1 MFNFFSTNL
10 INHKEFRLSIS
21 LFINLTFI
29 GSIAYPYFLHSTAFS
44 LKSTVYPFDISQFLS
59 FYSTFFPP
67 HLVQELLF
75 ILFTLTINFHHFLS
89 PFFTL
94 SPKSSVYPF
103 DTFQKILSYYPPFSL
118 HIKSKV
124 FCLSFHPYHSIMIIF
139 FPHFHP

>member
-10 INHKEFRLSIS
+10 INDKEFRLSIS

-103 DTFQKILSYYPPFSL
+103 HS
-118 HIKSKV
+118 
-124 FCLSFHPYHSIMIIF
+124 YHSIF
-139 FPHFHP
+139 TLLSPFHPHLVLSLLLILLTLIIQFSSFSFPPSQF